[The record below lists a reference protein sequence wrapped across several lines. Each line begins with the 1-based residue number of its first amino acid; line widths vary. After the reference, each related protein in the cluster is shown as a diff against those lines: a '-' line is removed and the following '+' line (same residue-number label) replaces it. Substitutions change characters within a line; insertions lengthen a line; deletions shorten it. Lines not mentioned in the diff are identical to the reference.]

1 MRRLAFCAL
10 VFLADVMVLQV
21 CTKEAGNNQAITVGS
36 NGKDEKAYIQGSQPW
51 LTLSYVFEQLASDA
65 TDKIHYIMDVNDD
78 QLMPLKHYDF
88 PPATAN

>member
-21 CTKEAGNNQAITVGS
+21 CSKEAGNNQTITVGS
-36 NGKDEKAYIQGSQPW
+36 NGKDEKAFINGSHPC
-51 LTLSYVFEQLASDA
+51 LTLSYMFEQLASDIS
-65 TDKIHYIMDVNDD
+65 DKIHYIVDMNDD

-88 PPATAN
+88 PPATAE